1 MFKRMPVSFK
11 ANGKFCVCY
20 GGGKSQT
27 YQKDGIPVTAYD
39 KGKTAF
45 LSTFQSLSKRNSEFD
60 ISFNRQQLAD
70 FLSVDRSAMS
80 KELGKLRDEGI
91 IEFRKNH
98 FKLKG
103 GRREYE

>member
-11 ANGKFCVCY
+11 ANGKFYVMAARNRKLTRKMEY
-20 GGGKSQT
+20 LSQRTIRGKL
-27 YQKDGIPVTAYD
+27 
-39 KGKTAF
+39 
-45 LSTFQSLSKRNSEFD
+45 LSYLSFQSLSKRNSEFD